1 MNPENYPKQ
10 DSIESR
16 IIRPIPIF
24 SRKTHSFFVEPRI
37 TNDST
42 IHLSIP
48 KKKRIQKN
56 KAINIRNTSHLH
68 VDKQPNQEPQEN
80 KDNRED
86 KSPVYLSNKLKIF
99 LSHNEYM
106 SDESRWISDLFHSK
120 REVISEKQSDKLTSH
135 KRTGKLVSLY
145 TNIDFVKMV
154 SNIRSYWRRSNKQ
167 TVNIFK
173 YRKKTVY
180 EITGERLYNDLT
192 DLSFIKTMNLVKQ

>member
-106 SDESRWISDLFHSK
+106 SDESRWKTAKTEVCMSHQLLRTQFVAAKHSC
-120 REVISEKQSDKLTSH
+120 
-135 KRTGKLVSLY
+135 
-145 TNIDFVKMV
+145 
-154 SNIRSYWRRSNKQ
+154 RR
-167 TVNIFK
+167 FP
-173 YRKKTVY
+173 
-180 EITGERLYNDLT
+180 
-192 DLSFIKTMNLVKQ
+192 LSKE